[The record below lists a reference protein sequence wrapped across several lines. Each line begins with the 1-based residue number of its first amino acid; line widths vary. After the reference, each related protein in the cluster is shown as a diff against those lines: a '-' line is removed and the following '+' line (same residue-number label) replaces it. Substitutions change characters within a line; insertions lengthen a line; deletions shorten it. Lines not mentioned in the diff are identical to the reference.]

1 MDYRHINK
9 KNYKDDSINCKD
21 ININCKDVSIN
32 CKDVSINCKD
42 VSINCKDISINYR
55 DDNEGI
61 KDNKIVILK
70 KNYYC
75 TNCNKKGH
83 TYKKC
88 NNPIISNGIICLKI
102 DMNISIDYKQ
112 LSDYI
117 NTHFNSKIYM
127 ENINIDKNTVN
138 KNIKFLLIQRKNSL
152 GYLEF
157 MRGRYDDDKKLAY
170 LLEQMTQIEID
181 DIVNREFDDLW
192 NELWDINNIR
202 NKNHYKEYTIS
213 KQKFYELRLDSNS
226 NNIIKNTKPLYNFNE
241 WGFPKGRRELY
252 ESDLICA
259 MRELEEET
267 FLKEND
273 YVVLENCKKIK
284 EYLTGT
290 NGINYLHNYFIALT
304 TPDPNQ
310 MPSTAPD
317 QMHPTDPNQTPPAP
331 NKEIGDIK
339 YCDYNECIELVRP
352 YHLNKLKIVY
362 VVYSLINDYLQQL

>member
-9 KNYKDDSINCKD
+9 KNYKDD
-21 ININCKDVSIN
+21 NINYK
-32 CKDVSINCKD
+32 
-42 VSINCKDISINYR
+42 
-55 DDNEGI
+55 DDNNDSI

-102 DMNISIDYKQ
+102 DLDISIDYKQ

-117 NTHFNSKIYM
+117 NTHFNSKIYI
-127 ENINIDKNTVN
+127 ENINVDKDTVN

-157 MRGRYDDDKKLAY
+157 MRGRYDDDKKLEY

-181 DIVNREFDDLW
+181 DIINREFDDLW

-226 NNIIKNTKPLYNFNE
+226 GNNGNSSNIIKNTKPLYNFNE

-273 YVVLENCKKIK
+273 YIVLENCKKIK

-304 TPDPNQ
+304 SSPFSPSSPSSHSST
-310 MPSTAPD
+310 PSTPS
-317 QMHPTDPNQTPPAP
+317 TSSTPVP

-339 YCDYNECIELVRP
+339 YCDYNECIKLIRP
-352 YHLNKLKIVY
+352 YHLNKLKIIY
-362 VVYSLINDYLQQL
+362 VVYSLVNDYLQQMQL

>member
-9 KNYKDDSINCKD
+9 KNYKDD
-21 ININCKDVSIN
+21 NINYKE
-32 CKDVSINCKD
+32 
-42 VSINCKDISINYR
+42 DIINYN
-55 DDNEGI
+55 DNDSI

-102 DMNISIDYKQ
+102 DLDISIDYKQ

-117 NTHFNSKIYM
+117 NTHFNSKIYI
-127 ENINIDKNTVN
+127 ENINVNKDTVN

-181 DIVNREFDDLW
+181 DIINRDFDELW
-192 NELWDINNIR
+192 NELWDVNNIR

-213 KQKFYELRLDSNS
+213 KQKFYELRLDSIT
-226 NNIIKNTKPLYNFNE
+226 NNIIKDTKPLYNFNE

-273 YVVLENCKKIK
+273 YIVLENCKKIK

-290 NGINYLHNYFIALT
+290 NGINYLHNYFIALIPPT
-304 TPDPNQ
+304 TPPTT
-310 MPSTAPD
+310 PTTTPTTAPT
-317 QMHPTDPNQTPPAP
+317 PTPP

-339 YCDYNECIELVRP
+339 YCDYNDCINLVRP
-352 YHLNKLKIVY
+352 YHLNKLKIIY
-362 VVYSLINDYLQQL
+362 VVYSLVNDYLHQLQL

>member
-9 KNYKDDSINCKD
+9 KNYKDN
-21 ININCKDVSIN
+21 NINCNDDN
-32 CKDVSINCKD
+32 EC
-42 VSINCKDISINYR
+42 INY
-55 DDNEGI
+55 EGI

-102 DMNISIDYKQ
+102 DLNISIDYKQ

-127 ENINIDKNTVN
+127 ENINIDKDTVN

-157 MRGRYDDDKKLAY
+157 MRGRYDDNKKLAY

-181 DIVNREFDDLW
+181 DIINREFDDLW

-213 KQKFYELRLDSNS
+213 KQKFYELRLDSIT

-273 YVVLENCKKIK
+273 YIVLENCKKIK

-304 TPDPNQ
+304 TTVPDPNQ
-310 MPSTAPD
+310 MPSTAP
-317 QMHPTDPNQTPPAP
+317 TQTPPAP

-362 VVYSLINDYLQQL
+362 VVYSLINDYLQQLQP

>member
-1 MDYRHINK
+1 MDYRL
-9 KNYKDDSINCKD
+9 
-21 ININCKDVSIN
+21 NINNNDN
-32 CKDVSINCKD
+32 RF
-42 VSINCKDISINYR
+42 ISINN
-55 DDNEGI
+55 NEGEQGERI
-61 KDNKIVILK
+61 EKGYNEEKIVILK

-88 NNPIISNGIICLKI
+88 NNPIISNGIICLKLDNI
-102 DMNISIDYKQ
+102 DNIDYKK
-112 LSDYI
+112 LSEYI
-117 NTHFNSKIYM
+117 NLHFNSKIYSNNT
-127 ENINIDKNTVN
+127 EIDKNTIN

-157 MRGRYDDDKKLAY
+157 MRGRYDDDSKLIY
-170 LLEQMTQIEID
+170 LLEQMTQLEID
-181 DIVNREFDDLW
+181 DIINRDFDELW
-192 NELWDINNIR
+192 NELWDVNNIR

-213 KQKFYELRLDSNS
+213 KQKFYELRINS

-267 FLKEND
+267 YLKEND

-290 NGINYLHNYFIALT
+290 NGINYLHNYFIAL
-304 TPDPNQ
+304 
-310 MPSTAPD
+310 
-317 QMHPTDPNQTPPAP
+317 QTPTSITNVISIGTEHN
-331 NKEIGDIK
+331 NKEVGDIK
-339 YCDYNECIELVRP
+339 YCDYSECIDLVRP
-352 YHLNKLKIVY
+352 YHINKLKIIY
-362 VVYSLINDYLQQL
+362 VVYSLVSDYLQQV

>member
-1 MDYRHINK
+1 MDYRYINK
-9 KNYKDDSINCKD
+9 KNYKDDN
-21 ININCKDVSIN
+21 N
-32 CKDVSINCKD
+32 
-42 VSINCKDISINYR
+42 
-55 DDNEGI
+55 DNDN
-61 KDNKIVILK
+61 DNKIVILK

-88 NNPIISNGIICLKI
+88 NNPIISNGIICLQVDNYKQI
-102 DMNISIDYKQ
+102 CDYKQ

-117 NTHFNSKIYM
+117 NTHFNSKIYI
-127 ENINIDKNTVN
+127 ENINIDKDTVN

-157 MRGRYDDDKKLAY
+157 MRGRYEDDKKLVY
-170 LLEQMTQIEID
+170 LFEQMTQKEID
-181 DIVNREFDDLW
+181 DIINKEFDDLW

-213 KQKFYELRLDSNS
+213 KQKFYELRLDSNIS
-226 NNIIKNTKPLYNFNE
+226 NIIKNTKPLYNFNE

-273 YVVLENCKKIK
+273 YIVLENCKKIK

-304 TPDPNQ
+304 NTTMEENRCGNTNNGVNGVDDKVNDKYEDIR
-310 MPSTAPD
+310 ST
-317 QMHPTDPNQTPPAP
+317 NR
-331 NKEIGDIK
+331 EIGDIR

-352 YHLNKLKIVY
+352 YHLNKLKIIY
-362 VVYSLINDYLQQL
+362 VVYSLVNDYLQQA